1 MFQSVNTLL
10 HFKNNFYTAKIHL
23 LILPIIDILNF
34 YDFWSSL
41 IPQIIQVLSHVDSAG
56 QEHKIAVLPFEQ
68 DDRYSLLPFHLKSY
82 SW

>member
-41 IPQIIQVLSHVDSAG
+41 IPQIIQVLVMST
-56 QEHKIAVLPFEQ
+56 LP
-68 DDRYSLLPFHLKSY
+68 DRNTRLPYYLLSKTIDIRFCLFT
-82 SW
+82 